1 MAISIDSVLTHQEL
15 ADEVGGTQVLEPLL
29 SKQLEET
36 VTVGD
41 RTKAIREAALSE
53 VLDALRVRV
62 PPINEGDLSDVTQLR
77 RSVLF
82 NALARI
88 YRMSMSI
95 EGDAFYLLWSD
106 YSKRYRAE
114 ITALKPLL
122 RGNPIGSVFSIAL
135 NRR

>member
-88 YRMSMSI
+88 YRMSMSV

-106 YSKRYRAE
+106 YSKRYKAE

>member
-1 MAISIDSVLTHQEL
+1 MAISIDTVLTHQQL

-106 YSKRYRAE
+106 YSKRYKAE